1 MTARPFTRRAAA
13 ERIARLREQYELLE
27 KRIGRIEQ
35 GSEPL
40 DGSSLQ
46 ALRMRR
52 DGLLQNL
59 QALKAPERKEGCC
72 GCGRACGVDPLS
84 CGLRFSDG
92 VR

>member
-1 MTARPFTRRAAA
+1 MTVYDTLPSTAPERDRKALYEARRAE

-72 GCGRACGVDPLS
+72 GCGRACG
-84 CGLRFSDG
+84 G
-92 VR
+92 

>member
-1 MTARPFTRRAAA
+1 MTVYDTLPNAAPERDRKALYEARRAE
-13 ERIARLREQYELLE
+13 ERTARLREQYELLE

-72 GCGRACGVDPLS
+72 GCGRACKG
-84 CGLRFSDG
+84 
-92 VR
+92 